1 MVKDTI
7 GEQVIIST
15 RSFTPLHHRMELNRS
30 RQVSKKEMAICDD
43 TPTVR
48 VILTLH
54 LHIRKSCNNLMIG
67 VGR

>member
-30 RQVSKKEMAICDD
+30 RVVREKEKASCDG
-43 TPTVR
+43 TPTNR
-48 VILTLH
+48 AKEASALRTK
-54 LHIRKSCNNLMIG
+54 KSCM
-67 VGR
+67 